1 MKGLHILRHNE
12 AVRVIAQS
20 IRLSPTMGTG
30 TIIMDAGVAQD
41 ASIAHSFTE
50 IPQDFFGLPE
60 PPPSKPDIVIVPGI
74 TWDPS
79 KPSPT
84 PSPTNPVHIF
94 EVGYCG
100 DTRVL
105 DKVEQKKQQHAAL
118 TQALE
123 KAGWTVHNHI
133 IPLGI
138 GGSIYNP
145 LAPLLMDTLGL
156 SRSLCNTQIRQ
167 IQHITSHRA
176 FQLYKTRRHLE
187 YKGIREH
194 RPP

>member
-1 MKGLHILRHNE
+1 MPRALDYHPPL
-12 AVRVIAQS
+12 VLV
-20 IRLSPTMGTG
+20 LSS
-30 TIIMDAGVAQD
+30 GVAHN

-50 IPQDFFGLPE
+50 IPQGFFNLPKS
-60 PPPSKPDIVIVPGI
+60 PPSKPDIVIVPGI

-79 KPSPT
+79 KPTPT
-84 PSPTNPVHIF
+84 PSPANPVHIF
-94 EVGYCG
+94 ELGYRG

-105 DKVEQKKQQHAAL
+105 DKIERKKQQRAAL

-145 LAPLLMDTLGL
+145 LALLLMDTLGL
-156 SRSLCNTQIRQ
+156 SRTLCNTQIRQ
-167 IQHITSHRA
+167 IQHITSYRA
-176 FQLYKTRRHLE
+176 FQLYKTTRHLE

-194 RPP
+194 RPT